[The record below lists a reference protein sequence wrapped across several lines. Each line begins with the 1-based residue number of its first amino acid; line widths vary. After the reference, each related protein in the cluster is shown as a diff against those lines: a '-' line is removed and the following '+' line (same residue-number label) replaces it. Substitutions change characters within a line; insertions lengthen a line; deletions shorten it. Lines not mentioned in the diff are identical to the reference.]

1 MEPYIPYVWLA
12 VVVIMA
18 IAEGMTAQLVSI
30 WFVVGGVAAL
40 IASVCSAPIWLQ
52 VVLFIGVTLLT
63 LIVTR
68 PFVKKVM
75 RFQKTETNADRYIG
89 SDGLVILEINK
100 ELGQGQVNVSG
111 SIWTARTV
119 DNAILP
125 VGARVRVENIE
136 GVKLMV
142 RALEQ

>member
-1 MEPYIPYVWLA
+1 M
-12 VVVIMA
+12 
-18 IAEGMTAQLVSI
+18 
-30 WFVVGGVAAL
+30 
-40 IASVCSAPIWLQ
+40 
-52 VVLFIGVTLLT
+52 TLLT

-89 SDGLVILEINK
+89 SDGLVILEINN

>member
-1 MEPYIPYVWLA
+1 MEQYIPYIWLA

-52 VVLFIGVTLLT
+52 VALFIAVTLLT
-63 LIVTR
+63 LTVTR
-68 PFVKKVM
+68 PFVKKLM

-89 SDGLVILEINK
+89 SDGLVILEINN

-111 SIWTARTV
+111 SIWSARTV
-119 DNAILP
+119 DGTVLP
-125 VGARVRVENIE
+125 VGSKVKVECIE

>member
-89 SDGLVILEINK
+89 SDGLVILEINN

>member
-68 PFVKKVM
+68 PVVKKVM

-89 SDGLVILEINK
+89 SDGLVILEINN

>member
-75 RFQKTETNADRYIG
+75 CFQKTETNADRYIG
-89 SDGLVILEINK
+89 SDGLVILEINN